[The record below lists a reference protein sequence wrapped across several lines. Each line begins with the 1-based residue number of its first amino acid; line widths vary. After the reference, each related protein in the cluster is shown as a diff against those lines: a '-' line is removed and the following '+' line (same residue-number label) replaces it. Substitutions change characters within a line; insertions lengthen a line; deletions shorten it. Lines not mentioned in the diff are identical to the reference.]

1 MAVVFTVLMVMAGI
15 YALFKWPIPTL
26 AVLGVLIVIG
36 KSGENKNGGTAP
48 TTAPPPAKPKA
59 PDSPIKPQAVQP
71 TAQAQPKAPEVRKA
85 YTAPSMKE
93 LLYPAEVPTFA
104 ELAEG
109 KHKDPRALIYTIGNL
124 DPERKRPF
132 AEDDISY
139 LDFGRK
145 SSAYSALKKAGLI
158 EPLTPS
164 EEIEKA
170 LTKDELMALV
180 RERGLPDTGKKRAL
194 ADRLAGSGYKLNR
207 RKTGGHL
214 FRLTETGAGI
224 VTVCRND
231 KRAAINRAIAA
242 LKERN
247 YQGAVEAYRKYDSK
261 WGFAHTS
268 GKVHTIFAY
277 YDIPCGRFQ
286 CIENCAMA
294 ELHIAKMRNDLG
306 YFKTSPA
313 VPTHFTGIDFKDGPS
328 VWKAKVLKS
337 SGMKT
342 LPGAG
347 GMSKGF
353 LVKFSS
359 GHVGMVQRRIG
370 SKSSHTRTAKGY
382 KRWTNAKGNVEKLV
396 TMGSPSATAM
406 HHTIWP
412 EVEPSVEEYLQERLQ
427 AQVERVLARAG
438 KK

>member
-139 LDFGRK
+139 LDFGKK

-170 LTKDELMALV
+170 LTKDELLALV

-286 CIENCAMA
+286 CIENCAMTA
-294 ELHIAKMRNDLG
+294 LRSRSWG
-306 YFKTSPA
+306 
-313 VPTHFTGIDFKDGPS
+313 
-328 VWKAKVLKS
+328 
-337 SGMKT
+337 
-342 LPGAG
+342 GA
-347 GMSKGF
+347 
-353 LVKFSS
+353 
-359 GHVGMVQRRIG
+359 
-370 SKSSHTRTAKGY
+370 
-382 KRWTNAKGNVEKLV
+382 
-396 TMGSPSATAM
+396 
-406 HHTIWP
+406 
-412 EVEPSVEEYLQERLQ
+412 
-427 AQVERVLARAG
+427 LARKAG
-438 KK
+438 ESDTKRFTAIC

>member
-1 MAVVFTVLMVMAGI
+1 MGKAFGCL
-15 YALFKWPIPTL
+15 ALFVAAYVVLKWPIPSL
-26 AVLGVLIVIG
+26 AVFGILFVVACIAG
-36 KSGENKNGGTAP
+36 NKDGSTAP

-59 PDSPIKPQAVQP
+59 PSSPIKPQAAQP
-71 TAQAQPKAPEVRKA
+71 ATQAQPKAPEVRKA

-109 KHKDPRALIYTIGNL
+109 KHKDPRALIYTIANL

-158 EPLTPS
+158 ETLTPS

-170 LTKDELMALV
+170 LTKDELLALV

-224 VTVCRND
+224 MTVRRND

-277 YDIPCGRFQ
+277 YDIPRGRFQ
-286 CIENCAMA
+286 CIENCAMQ
-294 ELHIAKMRNDLG
+294 ELHN
-306 YFKTSPA
+306 TE
-313 VPTHFTGIDFKDGPS
+313 DFKETLRACLLAGFMRGCQDRWELTGDF
-328 VWKAKVLKS
+328 KAVCKEEINCPRLLSLFDYDPVVLQN
-337 SGMKT
+337 MRRQIE
-342 LPGAG
+342 
-347 GMSKGF
+347 
-353 LVKFSS
+353 FSTDNALEYY
-359 GHVGMVQRRIG
+359 I
-370 SKSSHTRTAKGY
+370 SHLLY
-382 KRWTNAKGNVEKLV
+382 LCKRWE
-396 TMGSPSATAM
+396 
-406 HHTIWP
+406 
-412 EVEPSVEEYLQERLQ
+412 
-427 AQVERVLARAG
+427 
-438 KK
+438 

>member
-59 PDSPIKPQAVQP
+59 PSSPIKPQAVQP
-71 TAQAQPKAPEVRKA
+71 TVQAQPKAPEVRKA

-109 KHKDPRALIYTIGNL
+109 KHKDPRALIYTIANL
-124 DPERKRPF
+124 DPEKKRPF

-170 LTKDELMALV
+170 LTKDELLALV

-207 RKTGGHL
+207 RRTGGHL
-214 FRLTETGAGI
+214 FPSDRNGSGNCDGAP
-224 VTVCRND
+224 
-231 KRAAINRAIAA
+231 
-242 LKERN
+242 
-247 YQGAVEAYRKYDSK
+247 Q
-261 WGFAHTS
+261 
-268 GKVHTIFAY
+268 
-277 YDIPCGRFQ
+277 
-286 CIENCAMA
+286 
-294 ELHIAKMRNDLG
+294 
-306 YFKTSPA
+306 
-313 VPTHFTGIDFKDGPS
+313 
-328 VWKAKVLKS
+328 
-337 SGMKT
+337 
-342 LPGAG
+342 
-347 GMSKGF
+347 
-353 LVKFSS
+353 
-359 GHVGMVQRRIG
+359 
-370 SKSSHTRTAKGY
+370 
-382 KRWTNAKGNVEKLV
+382 
-396 TMGSPSATAM
+396 
-406 HHTIWP
+406 
-412 EVEPSVEEYLQERLQ
+412 
-427 AQVERVLARAG
+427 
-438 KK
+438 

>member
-59 PDSPIKPQAVQP
+59 PSSPIKPQAAQLTV
-71 TAQAQPKAPEVRKA
+71 QAQPKAPEVRKA

-109 KHKDPRALIYTIGNL
+109 KHKDPRALIYTIANL

-139 LDFGRK
+139 L
-145 SSAYSALKKAGLI
+145 
-158 EPLTPS
+158 
-164 EEIEKA
+164 
-170 LTKDELMALV
+170 
-180 RERGLPDTGKKRAL
+180 ERGLPDTGKKRAL

-224 VTVCRND
+224 VTVRRND

-247 YQGAVEAYRKYDSK
+247 YHGAVEAYRKYDSK

-277 YDIPCGRFQ
+277 YDIPRGRFQ
-286 CIENCAMA
+286 CIENCAMQ
-294 ELHIAKMRNDLG
+294 ELHNTEDFKETLRACLLAGFMRGCQDRWELTDD
-306 YFKTSPA
+306 FKAVCKEEINCPRLLSLFDYEPA
-313 VPTHFTGIDFKDGPS
+313 VLQNMRQQIEF
-328 VWKAKVLKS
+328 S
-337 SGMKT
+337 SDNA
-342 LPGAG
+342 LEYYISHLLY
-347 GMSKGF
+347 MSK
-353 LVKFSS
+353 
-359 GHVGMVQRRIG
+359 QRG
-370 SKSSHTRTAKGY
+370 
-382 KRWTNAKGNVEKLV
+382 
-396 TMGSPSATAM
+396 
-406 HHTIWP
+406 
-412 EVEPSVEEYLQERLQ
+412 
-427 AQVERVLARAG
+427 
-438 KK
+438 

>member
-48 TTAPPPAKPKA
+48 TTAPQPAKPKA
-59 PDSPIKPQAVQP
+59 PSSPIKPQAVQP

-170 LTKDELMALV
+170 LTKDELLALV

-247 YQGAVEAYRKYDSK
+247 
-261 WGFAHTS
+261 
-268 GKVHTIFAY
+268 
-277 YDIPCGRFQ
+277 
-286 CIENCAMA
+286 
-294 ELHIAKMRNDLG
+294 
-306 YFKTSPA
+306 
-313 VPTHFTGIDFKDGPS
+313 
-328 VWKAKVLKS
+328 
-337 SGMKT
+337 
-342 LPGAG
+342 
-347 GMSKGF
+347 
-353 LVKFSS
+353 
-359 GHVGMVQRRIG
+359 
-370 SKSSHTRTAKGY
+370 
-382 KRWTNAKGNVEKLV
+382 
-396 TMGSPSATAM
+396 
-406 HHTIWP
+406 
-412 EVEPSVEEYLQERLQ
+412 
-427 AQVERVLARAG
+427 
-438 KK
+438 

>member
-1 MAVVFTVLMVMAGI
+1 MQAVFFGVAHDLAAVKFRGVVRLLGGGLQFVQIDKAGL
-15 YALFKWPIPTL
+15 YALDL
-26 AVLGVLIVIG
+26 A
-36 KSGENKNGGTAP
+36 
-48 TTAPPPAKPKA
+48 
-59 PDSPIKPQAVQP
+59 
-71 TAQAQPKAPEVRKA
+71 AQAGQLKIPVG
-85 YTAPSMKE
+85 
-93 LLYPAEVPTFA
+93 LA

-170 LTKDELMALV
+170 LTKDELLALV

-242 LKERN
+242 LKER
-247 YQGAVEAYRKYDSK
+247 
-261 WGFAHTS
+261 
-268 GKVHTIFAY
+268 
-277 YDIPCGRFQ
+277 
-286 CIENCAMA
+286 
-294 ELHIAKMRNDLG
+294 
-306 YFKTSPA
+306 
-313 VPTHFTGIDFKDGPS
+313 PS
-328 VWKAKVLKS
+328 L
-337 SGMKT
+337 
-342 LPGAG
+342 
-347 GMSKGF
+347 
-353 LVKFSS
+353 
-359 GHVGMVQRRIG
+359 
-370 SKSSHTRTAKGY
+370 
-382 KRWTNAKGNVEKLV
+382 
-396 TMGSPSATAM
+396 
-406 HHTIWP
+406 
-412 EVEPSVEEYLQERLQ
+412 
-427 AQVERVLARAG
+427 
-438 KK
+438 

>member
-1 MAVVFTVLMVMAGI
+1 MGKAFGCL
-15 YALFKWPIPTL
+15 ALFVAAYVVLKWPIPSLVVFCILFVL
-26 AVLGVLIVIG
+26 AGIAG
-36 KSGENKNGGTAP
+36 NKNGSTAP

-59 PDSPIKPQAVQP
+59 PSSPIKPQATQP
-71 TAQAQPKAPEVRKA
+71 TVQAQPKAPEVRKA
-85 YTAPSMKE
+85 YTALSMKE

-109 KHKDPRALIYTIGNL
+109 KHKDPRALIYTIANL

-170 LTKDELMALV
+170 LTKDELLALV

-224 VTVCRND
+224 VTVRRND

-247 YQGAVEAYRKYDSK
+247 YHGAVEAYRKYDSK

-277 YDIPCGRFQ
+277 YDIPRGRFQ
-286 CIENCAMA
+286 CIENCAMQ
-294 ELHIAKMRNDLG
+294 ELHN
-306 YFKTSPA
+306 TE
-313 VPTHFTGIDFKDGPS
+313 DFKETLRACLLAGFMRGCQDRWELTGDF
-328 VWKAKVLKS
+328 KAVCKEEINCPRLLSLFDYDPVVLQN
-337 SGMKT
+337 MRRQIE
-342 LPGAG
+342 
-347 GMSKGF
+347 
-353 LVKFSS
+353 FSTDNALEYY
-359 GHVGMVQRRIG
+359 I
-370 SKSSHTRTAKGY
+370 SHLLY
-382 KRWTNAKGNVEKLV
+382 LCKRWE
-396 TMGSPSATAM
+396 
-406 HHTIWP
+406 
-412 EVEPSVEEYLQERLQ
+412 
-427 AQVERVLARAG
+427 
-438 KK
+438 

>member
-59 PDSPIKPQAVQP
+59 QDSPIKPQAVQP

-170 LTKDELMALV
+170 LTKDELLALV

-286 CIENCAMA
+286 CIENCAMQ
-294 ELHIAKMRNDLG
+294 ELHNTEDFKETLRACLLAGFMRGCQDRWELTDD
-306 YFKTSPA
+306 FKAACKEEINCPRLLSLFDYEPA
-313 VPTHFTGIDFKDGPS
+313 VLQNMRQQIE
-328 VWKAKVLKS
+328 
-337 SGMKT
+337 
-342 LPGAG
+342 
-347 GMSKGF
+347 
-353 LVKFSS
+353 FSS
-359 GHVGMVQRRIG
+359 D
-370 SKSSHTRTAKGY
+370 
-382 KRWTNAKGNVEKLV
+382 NAL
-396 TMGSPSATAM
+396 
-406 HHTIWP
+406 
-412 EVEPSVEEYLQERLQ
+412 EYY
-427 AQVERVLARAG
+427 G
-438 KK
+438 

>member
-1 MAVVFTVLMVMAGI
+1 MGKAFGCL
-15 YALFKWPIPTL
+15 ALFVAAYVVLKWPIPSLVVFCILFVL
-26 AVLGVLIVIG
+26 AGIAG
-36 KSGENKNGGTAP
+36 NKNGSTAP

-59 PDSPIKPQAVQP
+59 PSSPIKPQTTQP
-71 TAQAQPKAPEVRKA
+71 TVQAQPKAPEVRKA

-109 KHKDPRALIYTIGNL
+109 KHKDPRALIYTIANL

-170 LTKDELMALV
+170 LTKDELLALV

-224 VTVCRND
+224 VTVRRND

-247 YQGAVEAYRKYDSK
+247 YHGAVEAYRKYDSK

-277 YDIPCGRFQ
+277 YDIPRGRFQ
-286 CIENCAMA
+286 CIENCAMQ
-294 ELHIAKMRNDLG
+294 ELHN
-306 YFKTSPA
+306 TE
-313 VPTHFTGIDFKDGPS
+313 DFKETLRACLLAGFMRGCQDR
-328 VWKAKVLKS
+328 WELTDDFKAVCK
-337 SGMKT
+337 
-342 LPGAG
+342 
-347 GMSKGF
+347 
-353 LVKFSS
+353 
-359 GHVGMVQRRIG
+359 
-370 SKSSHTRTAKGY
+370 
-382 KRWTNAKGNVEKLV
+382 
-396 TMGSPSATAM
+396 
-406 HHTIWP
+406 
-412 EVEPSVEEYLQERLQ
+412 EEINCPRL
-427 AQVERVLARAG
+427 LSLFDYCF
-438 KK
+438 